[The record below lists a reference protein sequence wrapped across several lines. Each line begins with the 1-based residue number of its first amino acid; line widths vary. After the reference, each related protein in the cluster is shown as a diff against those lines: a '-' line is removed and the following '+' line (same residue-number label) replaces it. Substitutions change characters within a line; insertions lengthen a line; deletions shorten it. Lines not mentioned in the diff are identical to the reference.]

1 MFDWLID
8 PIAYIIFA
16 PVWAI
21 FVMVPFL
28 ILKYVILGI
37 ELIATA
43 LPKLLIFGTTTEIT
57 LDNLP
62 TLFFRITIISVAIW
76 LLLFL
81 VVFIKFAFQSSEAG
95 IQSIKVALQYSLLCW
110 IYIALVPIGV
120 FLLYMFLDW
129 IMYLIGLN
137 STGSVGDMLFMLIK
151 PDNVSVD
158 DWQAIIDRSFFLWL
172 SDYKKMGG
180 YQATMSILFT
190 TVMGLVISLGVLIA
204 YVYASMTI
212 MQKTFDQAFLFILSP
227 IIATSSVLDGG
238 KRMAQWRDMMI
249 SKSLVIF
256 GIVLGSRIYVSLID
270 FVSDNISNIT
280 GAPSD
285 PSILNNFLNIVV
297 VALIALGGA
306 FAFSEFGN
314 LLSSFIGEGASLKEA
329 KEQTKSMIASAATVA
344 TGAKAVGS
352 ISGKLINKTKIGR
365 KITGKIK
372 SIGERRIS
380 NRAEEEGL
388 SGAEMDLGNLRNE
401 NIQASQFT
409 NRQIKAM
416 ERNNFKA
423 TGKDASIS
431 NPTLHKQIQL
441 HDFNEK
447 YEKQLAKTAELRKKQ
462 LKEIDKNKQMYAAEK
477 QKAIDNIN
485 QQFEESRKQIDTH
498 WKKKIDALFTN
509 DPEKGKTKK

>member
-8 PIAYIIFA
+8 PIAYILFA

-81 VVFIKFAFQSSEAG
+81 IVFIKFAFQSSEAG

-120 FLLYMFLDW
+120 FMLYMFLDW

-158 DWQAIIDRSFFLWL
+158 DWQAVIDRGYMVTLG
-172 SDYKKMGG
+172 DYKKMGG
-180 YQATMSILFT
+180 YQATMTIIFT
-190 TVMGLVISLGVLIA
+190 TVMGLVISIGVLIA

-227 IIATSSVLDGG
+227 IIAISSVLDGG
-238 KRMAQWRDMMI
+238 KRMAQWRDMML
-249 SKSLVIF
+249 SKSFIIF
-256 GIVLGSRIYVSLID
+256 GIVLGSRIYVSLIN
-270 FVSDNISNIT
+270 FISDNISNIT
-280 GAPSD
+280 GIPSD

-297 VALIALGGA
+297 ITLIALGGA
-306 FAFSEFGN
+306 FASSEFGN
-314 LLSSFIGEGASLKEA
+314 LLSSFIGEGASLKESRA
-329 KEQTKSMIASAATVA
+329 QTKAMIASVATVA
-344 TGAKAVGS
+344 TGAKATGAV
-352 ISGKLINKTKIGR
+352 SGKLMNKTAIGK
-365 KITGKIK
+365 KITGKINA
-372 SIGERRIS
+372 RS
-380 NRAEEEGL
+380 NAKITREAEEQGL

-409 NRQIKAM
+409 SRQLKAM

-447 YEKQLAKTAELRKKQ
+447 YEKQLAKTAELRQNQ
-462 LKEIDKNKQMYAAEK
+462 LKEIHKNNQMYAAEK

-485 QQFEESRKQIDTH
+485 QQFEESRKQIDAH

-509 DPEKGKTKK
+509 DQEKGKTKK